1 MQPHNIP
8 ITISSLHHQHLQL
21 LSLSLSNE
29 IENVVLGA
37 NNML

>member
-8 ITISSLHHQHLQL
+8 LTISSLHHQHLQL
-21 LSLSLSNE
+21 LSLCNE
-29 IENVVLGA
+29 IEYVVLAA